1 MNQTKTFGIFQIIV
15 KLREKWYNTFLV
27 EVLVLGSGTP
37 HSITMQ
43 RINVLLLMS
52 IFLKSDSLCT
62 LLNAEKLV

>member
-15 KLREKWYNTFLV
+15 KLGEKWDNTFLF

-37 HSITMQ
+37 HSIAMQ

-52 IFLKSDSLCT
+52 IFLKLCT